1 MASLC
6 GSSLPLGP
14 DTTALCSADERGGKP
29 VDGRMGGEVRSESG
43 LKAFCGSA
51 VTAFVIPRLAFQT
64 KEAFNDFFE
73 TVEKLKKQATG

>member
-1 MASLC
+1 
-6 GSSLPLGP
+6 
-14 DTTALCSADERGGKP
+14 
-29 VDGRMGGEVRSESG
+29 MGGEVRSESG